1 MPLSEADLIEVQA
14 VARAYSDAEARIL
27 MRLTA
32 SLAAGLEAPEW
43 ETQTLGRLQRLRQ
56 AAVNELAAADELA
69 AAMIEGRL
77 NALYMTGGRDVLKD
91 VGERIAPEA
100 VASATMRNA
109 VRRIAT
115 ELGSSIGEASTA
127 MLRATDDAYR
137 RIVGEVTTR
146 VVARGQSKRDAL
158 RDAVQQF
165 FGKGLPAF
173 TDSAGRKWRIQ
184 DYANMAVRTGYAA
197 AQIQGHEDAL
207 DAAGL
212 DLVIVQPG
220 PRACDICDEWARKVL
235 IRGGGSPG
243 SYWRDNALTGQGMTV
258 KVDDSLDAARAA
270 GFQHP
275 NCRCSI
281 RAFIPGVTKRS
292 DIERPPWDAEGY
304 ERQQQQRGLERQVRE
319 SKIALATAQASGDP
333 AEIAKAQRR
342 LAARQG
348 ALRDHLAANPTLK
361 RRSDRE
367 QVLAPRDGG
376 APATPRTPAPSPAPE
391 ADQTAKIARAEAASV
406 ARQVERPASE
416 ADLMQRFRRLAEPE
430 TVADI
435 VTKSNPGG
443 DSRIDRDYLM
453 NCHYVVAAVEMRA
466 RGYDVV
472 ARPTVKQLGRY
483 NRQIE
488 DDYLGDRTFS
498 YYKDAAR
505 DSRGLVVGGNGMLG
519 WIDAETAAMPVGAR
533 GYVTGN
539 WARGGGGHI
548 WTWEK
553 TAAGVVYHEGQ
564 IKAHDSEKARMNVL
578 ALQPNSL
585 SIMRTDDLEPSPS
598 LLGAV
603 QSPDEFALDGE
614 ARLRN
619 EIERVQE
626 RIDTLEATLV
636 QQIAERDRYATLVDA
651 YREWERLKR
660 EAKNRRLPVR
670 ERYAAVERA
679 NALLK
684 VWSADRDAA
693 QKGVN
698 ADQVVRGTREHIT
711 KWKTELNRLKREL
724 RAFGG

>member
-1 MPLSEADLIEVQA
+1 MPLSERDLLEVQA
-14 VARAYSDAEARIL
+14 IARAYSDAEARIL

-32 SLAAGLEAPEW
+32 ALAAGLEAPEW
-43 ETQTLGRLQRLRQ
+43 ETKTLGRLQRLRQ
-56 AAVNELAAADELA
+56 EAVNELATADELA

-91 VGERIAPEA
+91 VGTDIAPEA
-100 VASATMRNA
+100 LASGTMRNA

-115 ELGSSIGEASTA
+115 ELGAGIGQAQTA

-137 RIVGEVTTR
+137 QIVGEVTTT

-158 RDAVQQF
+158 RDAVQRF
-165 FGKGLPAF
+165 FGKGLPSF

-184 DYANMAVRTGYAA
+184 DYANMAVRTGFAA

-212 DLVIVQPG
+212 DLVIVEPG

-243 SYWRDNALTGQGMTV
+243 TYWRDNALTGQGMSV

-292 DIERPPWDAEGY
+292 EIERPPWDEEGY
-304 ERQQQQRGLERQVRE
+304 KRQQQQRGHERNVRE
-319 SKIALATAQASGDP
+319 AKIALATAQASGDP

-367 QVLAPRDGG
+367 QILGPRDGG
-376 APATPRTPAPSPAPE
+376 QPERPRTPRTPPQPSPTE
-391 ADQTAKIARAEAASV
+391 AEVTARIAAADAAAERRADGI
-406 ARQVERPASE
+406 ERPASE
-416 ADLMQRFRRLAEPE
+416 VELMQRFRRLDEPE
-430 TVADI
+430 TVGAI

-443 DSRIDRDYLM
+443 DSRVDRDYLT

-488 DDYLGDRTFS
+488 DDYLGDRTFTML
-498 YYKDAAR
+498 R
-505 DSRGLVVGGNGMLG
+505 DSKGFSGSMLD
-519 WIDAETAAMPVGAR
+519 WIEDQAKAMPVGAR

-548 WTWEK
+548 WNWEK

-578 ALQPNSL
+578 GLQRNSL
-585 SIMRTDDLEPSPS
+585 AIMRTDDLEPSPT

-603 QSPDEFALDGE
+603 QAPDEFALDGE

-626 RIDTLEATLV
+626 RIDTLEATLAG
-636 QQIAERDRYATLVDA
+636 QIAERDRYADIVDA
-651 YREWERLKR
+651 YREWEKLKR
-660 EAKNRRLPVR
+660 AAKNRRLPVT

-698 ADQVVRGTREHIT
+698 ADAIVKGTREHIT

-724 RAFGG
+724 KAFGG